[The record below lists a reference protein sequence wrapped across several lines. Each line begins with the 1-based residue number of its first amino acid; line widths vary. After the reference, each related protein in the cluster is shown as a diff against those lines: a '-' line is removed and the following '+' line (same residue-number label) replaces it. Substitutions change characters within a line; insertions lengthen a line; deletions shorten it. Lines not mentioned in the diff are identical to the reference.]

1 MSSTFAFTV
10 PSLSLK
16 YNQSPQQQANNHW
29 ARTNLRSPSL
39 CLLYLGVAYHSDRVA
54 NQGNCILFM
63 TIR

>member
-1 MSSTFAFTV
+1 M
-10 PSLSLK
+10 K